1 MTTAPRHPAGAPTE
15 ATPTDP
21 ALTEPT
27 QSVEPQLDPSQPVPA
42 QPVPAWRPNTPADE
56 TPETV
61 AHHPVTTG
69 LSDTTG
75 TPVTVHLTVLGCDR
89 PNAVVTTPEEGVALV
104 EVTVAT
110 AATVRAE
117 WRIAC
122 VDATAYWTPATNA
135 SRWLPP
141 SWTAPR
147 TVSLALGAPVAA
159 LIGTGDRSLCT
170 AAAGETAA
178 PVRVGAGVV
187 EESGEFAFT
196 VEQDLT
202 PDGPPLRLRID
213 LGDRHFARALEA
225 VTTWWGEEA
234 RGPGH
239 EDRPAH
245 DTNPTGGPDP
255 THPGVAPAARMPAYS
270 TWYSLHQNLDAAVVE
285 RQAALAADLGCDSI
299 IVDDGWQTADRTR
312 GYGHCGDWEPN
323 SEAFPDP
330 AAHVAEVHRLG
341 LAYLLW
347 YAVPY
352 IGRHN
357 DAWDRFKGMILR
369 EVPQLEAAVLDPR
382 HPEVRA
388 YLIDKISRAVEE
400 WDMDGVKL
408 DFIDQFAVAD
418 PPPAPSGAD
427 YTAVH
432 EGVSRLLADLDAR
445 LRRTRPDVIVEHRQ
459 PYVSPGLWPYATMIR
474 TVDCPLSPAQ
484 NRQGTLDCRLIAGP
498 LAVHADMIM
507 WHAAERPEAVA
518 VHLIN
523 ALFSVPQISVD
534 LAAQTPEQLATLRF
548 WLGVFRGHAGVLQL
562 GELTPTRPDLGYPQ
576 VRASDGH
583 TTVVARYAP
592 LPVALPDGSDV
603 DVADRDGNA
612 EGTQPPGPGA
622 DGNQPPESDAA
633 NTGARRQ
640 WTLLVANAD
649 SDPVVLLTAR
659 RPERAL
665 ARVQDCR
672 GEILSETVLD
682 LVAGVNPVTVPTGGL
697 LTLTREH

>member
-1 MTTAPRHPAGAPTE
+1 MTTAPRHPAGAPGETAALAATAPE
-15 ATPTDP
+15 AAATDP
-21 ALTEPT
+21 AQPASASPAPAQRVQAQPAPAT
-27 QSVEPQLDPSQPVPA
+27 PVPA
-42 QPVPAWRPNTPADE
+42 QSAPPQPVPVWRPNTPDDE
-56 TPETV
+56 TPDTV
-61 AHHPVTTG
+61 AHRALPTG
-69 LSDTTG
+69 LSDTSG
-75 TPVTVHLTVLGCDR
+75 TPVTVHLTVLGCDL
-89 PNAVVTTPEEGVALV
+89 PDTAVTTTEEGVALV
-104 EVTVAT
+104 EVTVPT

-141 SWTAPR
+141 SWIAPR

-159 LIGTGDRSLCT
+159 LIGSGDRSLCT

-202 PDGPPLRLRID
+202 PDGPPMRLRID
-213 LGDRHFARALEA
+213 LGDRHFARTLEA
-225 VTTWWGEEA
+225 VTTWWGENA
-234 RGPGH
+234 HGPG
-239 EDRPAH
+239 ETGRPAH
-245 DTNPTGGPDP
+245 DPHPTPPNPGSPVNP

-285 RQAALAADLGCDSI
+285 RQAALAAELGCDSI

-323 SEAFPDP
+323 PEAFPDP

-352 IGRHN
+352 VGRHN
-357 DAWDRFKGMILR
+357 DAWDRFKGMTLR
-369 EVPQLEAAVLDPR
+369 EVPRLDAAVLDPR

-388 YLIDKISRAVEE
+388 YLIEKISRSVEE
-400 WDMDGVKL
+400 WGMDGVKL

-418 PPPAPSGAD
+418 PPPAPPGAD
-427 YTAVH
+427 RADVH
-432 EGVSRLLADLDAR
+432 EGVRRLLADLDAR

-474 TVDCPLSPAQ
+474 TVDCPLSPSE
-484 NRQGTLDCRLIAGP
+484 NRQGTVDCRLIAGP

-534 LAAQTPEQLATLRF
+534 LAAQTPDQLATLRF
-548 WLGVFRGHAGVLQL
+548 WLGVFRDHADVLQL

-576 VRASDGH
+576 VGASDEH

-592 LPVALPDGSDV
+592 LPVPLP
-603 DVADRDGNA
+603 
-612 EGTQPPGPGA
+612 EG
-622 DGNQPPESDAA
+622 DAPDH
-633 NTGARRQ
+633 TGRRRPR
-640 WTLLVANAD
+640 TLLVANAD